1 MGQKHRGAKSGGA
14 TGSASDRG
22 SQMNTIKGGD
32 PSRKL
37 TAARNAAH
45 PTTPTKP
52 ALKVHPRQGPIRD
65 EMHD

>member
-1 MGQKHRGAKSGGA
+1 MGQKHPGAKSGGA
-14 TGSASDRG
+14 GGSASDRG
-22 SQMNTIKGGD
+22 SQPNTIKGGD
-32 PSRKL
+32 SGRKQ

-52 ALKVHPRQGPIRD
+52 ATKVHPRQGPNRD